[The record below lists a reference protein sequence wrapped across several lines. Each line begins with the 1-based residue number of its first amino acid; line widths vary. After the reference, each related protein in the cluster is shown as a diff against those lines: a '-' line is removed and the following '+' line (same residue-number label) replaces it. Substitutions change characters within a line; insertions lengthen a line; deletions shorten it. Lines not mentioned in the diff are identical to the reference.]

1 MDRVS
6 FPPDSTVSKAWQTYA
21 VAQRNRM
28 KMRLS
33 MDDKRNRHHGGRT
46 HIQRD
51 YNRLTAAVIDLERK
65 LLS

>member
-1 MDRVS
+1 MGHVS
-6 FPPDSTVSKAWQTYA
+6 LPPDYTVSKAWQTYA

-33 MDDKRNRHHGGRT
+33 MNDKRQRHQGGRT
-46 HIQRD
+46 HIQRA